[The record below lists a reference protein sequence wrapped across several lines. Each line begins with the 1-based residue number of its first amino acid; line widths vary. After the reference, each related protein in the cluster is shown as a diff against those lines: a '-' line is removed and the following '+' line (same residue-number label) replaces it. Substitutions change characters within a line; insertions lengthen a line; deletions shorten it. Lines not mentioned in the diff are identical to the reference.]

1 MRGCASAPPRRSGLL
16 GESSAFGGYSVIFVA
31 LYVNSFSSALSSRFE
46 RERERERGAGGRQKE
61 TRESNRGHLD
71 EEEKSGDFTGWDVP
85 RGEPPWSGRPWFYRS
100 KTSCIRLAP
109 EHHRMT
115 VH

>member
-46 RERERERGAGGRQKE
+46 REREGGGGGGETEGDSRE
-61 TRESNRGHLD
+61 
-71 EEEKSGDFTGWDVP
+71 
-85 RGEPPWSGRPWFYRS
+85 
-100 KTSCIRLAP
+100 
-109 EHHRMT
+109 
-115 VH
+115 